1 MYNVSYWRTGS
12 LYHKRFNSLDDAT
25 EWIKSLDDTE
35 IIPLKLS
42 KWNDLIQ
49 CFEPIFIY
57 NELQ

>member
-1 MYNVSYWRTGS
+1 MYNVSYWKDGF
-12 LYHKRFNSLDDAT
+12 LYHKRFNSLDDVTA
-25 EWIKSLDDTE
+25 WIKSLDDTE

-49 CFEPIFIY
+49 CCEPIFTY

>member
-1 MYNVSYWRTGS
+1 MYNVSYWKAGC
-12 LYHKRFNSLDDAT
+12 LYHKRFNSLDDVT
-25 EWIKSLDDTE
+25 EWIKSLDDAE

-49 CFEPIFIY
+49 CFEPIFTY

>member
-1 MYNVSYWRTGS
+1 MYEQMFVFGRQQG
-12 LYHKRFNSLDDAT
+12 RFNCLDAVT

-42 KWNDLIQ
+42 KWNNQIN
-49 CFEPIFIY
+49 CFEPIFTY

>member
-1 MYNVSYWRTGS
+1 MYNVSYWGEGS
-12 LYHKRFNSLDDAT
+12 LYHKRFNSLDDVT

-42 KWNDLIQ
+42 KWNDQIE
-49 CFEPIFIY
+49 CFEPIFTY